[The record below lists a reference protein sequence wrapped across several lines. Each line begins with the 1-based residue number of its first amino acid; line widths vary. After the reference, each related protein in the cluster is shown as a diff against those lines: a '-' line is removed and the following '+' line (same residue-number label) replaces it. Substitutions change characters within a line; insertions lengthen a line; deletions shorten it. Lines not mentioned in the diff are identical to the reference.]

1 MAVRYV
7 IVPKRVGPRAHS
19 RVVLQPSRDVA
30 GALAEQVDFRQL
42 DATDDFSIFENA
54 AWVPLRATLTQE
66 QAGTVAAAGRGFR
79 AAGDNE
85 LAGAAPALAD
95 RRSDFNYGGGLKDD
109 SAVLF
114 AETASPRWH
123 LHVGKHGGGSRV
135 NAYGFGTLYRVP
147 GGGKATLR
155 YSTSILR
162 WLSLLLEAAVW
173 IVAIRAAWNWRR
185 STRGEVV

>member
-7 IVPKRVGPRAHS
+7 VVPKRVGPRAHS

-42 DATDDFSIFENA
+42 DATDDFAIFENA
-54 AWVPLRATLTQE
+54 AWVPQRATLTDA
-66 QAGTVAAAGRGFR
+66 QADNVLDAGKGFR

-85 LAGAAPALAD
+85 LADVGRALTD
-95 RRSDFNYGGGLKDD
+95 KRSDYNYGGKVTGG
-109 SAVLF
+109 SAVYF
-114 AETASPRWH
+114 AETPSPRWH
-123 LHVGKHGGGSRV
+123 LHVDGHGASRA
-135 NAYGFGTLYRVP
+135 NAYGFGAIYRVSDS
-147 GGGKATLR
+147 GKATLR

-162 WLSLLLEAAVW
+162 WLSLLLEVAVW
-173 IVAIRAAWNWRR
+173 VVAIRAAWNWRR